1 MYKYNNASHSST
13 FISIKSLEVVT
24 KPKMKA
30 GQKDVAGLIQPERHF
45 LYRHL
50 FFFNVYLSADQ
61 QL

>member
-1 MYKYNNASHSST
+1 
-13 FISIKSLEVVT
+13 
-24 KPKMKA
+24 MKA